1 MVSTLG
7 YPGGAVMGNNTDL
20 NDLRAALIAHAAAL
34 AIDLLGPPNPK
45 LMSKSA
51 LRWGNKGSLC
61 VTVAGAKAGLWADH
75 ESGAGG
81 DLFALITRQRGGT
94 FPYAIKYARDFCG
107 VRGSSINAQPVSNPE
122 PDDDER
128 ARRAVELFNVAGSI
142 DHPIVERY
150 LDRRKLTLPDG
161 VDGRVLRFHR
171 HCPFGRG
178 EHHPALITLY
188 RDIASDEP
196 RAISRTALTPEGV
209 KIDRKMLGPIAGTA
223 CKLSPDEDV
232 TLGLHIAEGT
242 ETAIASMMLG
252 FVPMW
257 ALRSAGAISNFPV
270 LSGIECL
277 TIIADHDKVN
287 PKTGKTPGQT
297 AARLCSQRWTS
308 SGIAVRRVMPTATG
322 EDLADIVQR
331 REATHG

>member
-7 YPGGAVMGNNTDL
+7 YPGGAVMGKNTDL
-20 NDLRAALIAHAAAL
+20 TDLRAALIDRAADLSIA
-34 AIDLLGPPNPK
+34 LLGPPNPK
-45 LMSKSA
+45 LKSKSE
-51 LRWGNKGSLC
+51 LRWGNKGSLSI
-61 VTVAGAKAGLWADH
+61 TVAGAKAGLWADH

-94 FPYAIKYARDFCG
+94 FPDAIKHARDFCG
-107 VRGSSINAQPVSNPE
+107 MRGNSNNARPASNPE

-128 ARRAVELFNVAGSI
+128 ARRAVELFNIAGSI

-150 LDRRKLTLPDG
+150 LDRRKLILPDG
-161 VDGRVLRFHR
+161 VDGRVLRFNPY
-171 HCPFGRG
+171 CPFGRG
-178 EHHPALITLY
+178 ERHPAIIAVY

-196 RAISRTALTPEGV
+196 RAISRTALTSEGV
-209 KIDRKMLGPIAGTA
+209 KIDRKMLGPIIGCA
-223 CKLSPDEDV
+223 CKLSADEDV
-232 TLGLHIAEGT
+232 TLGLHIAEGI
-242 ETAIASMMLG
+242 ETSLAGMMLG

-257 ALRSAGAISNFPV
+257 ALGSAGAISNFPV

-297 AARLCSQRWTS
+297 AARLCSQRWTG
-308 SGIAVRRVMPTATG
+308 SGIAVRRVTPTATG

-331 REATHG
+331 REASHG